1 MNAIFRIWPTEI
13 PVHIFKYNYKGI
25 VCNYKKFKWMFISM
39 KMVKKWST

>member
-25 VCNYKKFKWMFISM
+25 VCNYKKI
-39 KMVKKWST
+39 KMNVYQYENG